1 MFCPLKY
8 FNVCSLLISSHKPK
22 VFLLEKV
29 AFMAVNSLI
38 SSIDHIFYNETK
50 SGFRVLSMSPLEL
63 SNCCEDKK
71 VLVK

>member
-8 FNVCSLLISSHKPK
+8 FNVCSLLISSHKPT

-38 SSIDHIFYNETK
+38 PTIDPIVIIK
-50 SGFRVLSMSPLEL
+50 QRVRSEFCLCPLQ
-63 SNCCEDKK
+63 S
-71 VLVK
+71 